1 MTANVQYRPLSLRIS
16 VTDRCQLRCLYCMPP
31 AGTHVLSRAEVL
43 TFEEIVRF
51 VRILSSQFRLT
62 KVHITGGE
70 PLVRSGIEGLI
81 RMLACEGVTDL
92 ALTTN
97 GQLLAGVAAALK
109 QAGLHR
115 VNVSLDSLDSKTY
128 ADLTRGGDLRKAL
141 QGIDAAL
148 CHGLA
153 PVKINTV
160 VLRGYNDGEV
170 VELARFALRRGCQ
183 IRFLELMPIGC
194 AKSLFHDLFVP
205 SGEVRASLERSFSLR
220 PLLHTLGASSR
231 DFIAVD
237 HDGQEGII
245 GFISP
250 TTQPFCAGCTR
261 VRLTSTGRIISCL
274 ARGDELHVGSFL
286 RLPFPQA
293 ALRLREAVTAVLD
306 SKTRRSVFDT
316 SRSMTSVGG

>member
-1 MTANVQYRPLSLRIS
+1 LRLS
-16 VTDRCQLRCLYCMPP
+16 VTDRCNLRCRYCMPASGLP
-31 AGTHVLSRAEVL
+31 K
-43 TFEEIVRF
+43 VRHDDLPSIEKL
-51 VRILSSQFRLT
+51 VHAIRWLARECA
-62 KVHITGGE
+62 VDRGHITGGE

-128 ADLTRGGDLRKAL
+128 ADLTRGGDLLKVL

-220 PLLHTLGASSR
+220 PLLHTPGASSR

-306 SKTRRSVFDT
+306 SKTRRSTFDT

>member
-1 MTANVQYRPLSLRIS
+1 MLPHDDI
-16 VTDRCQLRCLYCMPP
+16 
-31 AGTHVLSRAEVL
+31 L
-43 TFEEIVRF
+43 TFEEIACF
-51 VRILSSQFRLT
+51 VRILRSQFDLA

-70 PLVRSGIEGLI
+70 PLARSGIEGLI
-81 RMLACEGVTDL
+81 RMLAREGVTDL

-128 ADLTRGGDLRKAL
+128 AALTRGGDLPKVLR
-141 QGIDAAL
+141 GIDAAL

-160 VLRGYNDGEV
+160 VLRGYNDAEV

-194 AKSLFHDLFVP
+194 AESLFHGLFVP
-205 SGEVRASLERSFSLR
+205 SGEVRASLESSFNLR
-220 PLLHTLGASSR
+220 PLLHTPGASSR

-237 HDGQEGII
+237 RDGQEGII

-250 TTQPFCAGCTR
+250 TTQPFCTGCR
-261 VRLTSTGRIISCL
+261 RLRLTSTGRIISCL
-274 ARGDELHVGSFL
+274 ARGDERDIRDLL
-286 RLPFPQA
+286 LLPAPEA
-293 ALRLREAVTAVLD
+293 AQTLRETVAAILE
-306 SKTRRSVFDT
+306 SKTGRCAFQT
-316 SRSMTSVGG
+316 SRPMAAVGG